1 MNIISR
7 NDVTRRMQISNNPSL
22 RSTPYS
28 TIRSV
33 KKKEKNKNPFLEK
46 QLFRRKFRVSTEAM
60 TVQSREGSGCQY
72 TGITE
77 NWFSSQPP
85 QTNRRGRASPSGS
98 RGVGSS
104 KPRSITSCRR
114 WGKRREDFF
123 SLENERD
130 KGKNRRERGGDEK
143 RKGSV
148 ERFSPKYRR
157 VSGKFIRRGAARLSK
172 TFRRFSRVS
181 LLTECT
187 CLVYL
192 SSHRSR
198 GKK

>member
-1 MNIISR
+1 MVLEGL
-7 NDVTRRMQISNNPSL
+7 DRRSL
-22 RSTPYS
+22 GQLPP
-28 TIRSV
+28 V
-33 KKKEKNKNPFLEK
+33 DGGGKE
-46 QLFRRKFRVSTEAM
+46 
-60 TVQSREGSGCQY
+60 
-72 TGITE
+72 
-77 NWFSSQPP
+77 
-85 QTNRRGRASPSGS
+85 GR
-98 RGVGSS
+98 
-104 KPRSITSCRR
+104 I
-114 WGKRREDFF
+114 FF

-130 KGKNRRERGGDEK
+130 KGKNGGDEK

>member
-1 MNIISR
+1 MVLEGL
-7 NDVTRRMQISNNPSL
+7 DRRSL
-22 RSTPYS
+22 GQLPP
-28 TIRSV
+28 V
-33 KKKEKNKNPFLEK
+33 DGEGKE
-46 QLFRRKFRVSTEAM
+46 
-60 TVQSREGSGCQY
+60 
-72 TGITE
+72 
-77 NWFSSQPP
+77 
-85 QTNRRGRASPSGS
+85 GR
-98 RGVGSS
+98 
-104 KPRSITSCRR
+104 I
-114 WGKRREDFF
+114 FF

-130 KGKNRRERGGDEK
+130 KGKNGRERGGDEK

-192 SSHRSR
+192 SSHRFR

>member
-1 MNIISR
+1 MVLEGL
-7 NDVTRRMQISNNPSL
+7 DRRSLGQLPSL
-22 RSTPYS
+22 DGGG
-28 TIRSV
+28 
-33 KKKEKNKNPFLEK
+33 KE
-46 QLFRRKFRVSTEAM
+46 
-60 TVQSREGSGCQY
+60 
-72 TGITE
+72 
-77 NWFSSQPP
+77 
-85 QTNRRGRASPSGS
+85 GR
-98 RGVGSS
+98 
-104 KPRSITSCRR
+104 I
-114 WGKRREDFF
+114 FF

-130 KGKNRRERGGDEK
+130 KGKNGRERGGDEK

-157 VSGKFIRRGAARLSK
+157 VSGKFIKRGAARLSK